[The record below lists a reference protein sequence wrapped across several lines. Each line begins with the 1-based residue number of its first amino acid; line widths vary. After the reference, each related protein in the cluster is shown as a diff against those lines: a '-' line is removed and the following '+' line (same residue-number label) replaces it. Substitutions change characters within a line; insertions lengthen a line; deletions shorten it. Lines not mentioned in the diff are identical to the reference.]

1 MILKNNLSDGA
12 ILKVKII
19 DDCHAE
25 LLCLNKHFEK
35 TASFLKLL

>member
-25 LLCLNKHFEK
+25 PVEAC
-35 TASFLKLL
+35 